1 MANEYDNVKFGR
13 DARDK
18 IIEGANLAAD
28 AVAVTYGPNGCN
40 VLYRNGGL
48 LKSTKDGASVIQV
61 VNDKDPY
68 VQMGID
74 IIKEASVNT
83 AKTVGDGSTTV
94 AILAQAIVNKFKGTT
109 HNIVTDMRAVREEC
123 SRIVEELKAKAK
135 PISTKEDLI
144 KVATLAA
151 NNDAT
156 IGNVVAE
163 AFNKVGTEGL
173 VTFQESNDVKD
184 RIEYT
189 EGFRIDRGYESPYF
203 VNTAKN
209 ECILE
214 DVVIHISDTKLE
226 DSKDIRDLAGKVY
239 KENKSLLLIAPEF
252 DSSLTMFLVKNLFNH
267 DGTPKLKACM
277 VVSPNFGALREIM
290 LEDMRILFN
299 TESHCDRVV
308 ITKDFTTFTGYHPDE
323 TKLKNRIQSVKE
335 IVSRNALAEIEMDFH
350 KKRLA
355 NFTSGMATI
364 FVGGYSQVEM
374 KERYDRFEDAI
385 RATQCALEG
394 GILPGG
400 GTSLAEVKSDLL
412 DNVLK
417 TPIIRLN
424 TEIKTSK
431 QAFANNVIEPFLVVK
446 TTLENAVAVATTILT
461 TNCAILNV

>member
-1 MANEYDNVKFGR
+1 MVNGYDNVKFGI
-13 DARDK
+13 DARNK

-68 VQMGID
+68 IQMGID

-83 AKTVGDGSTTV
+83 AKQVGDGSTTV
-94 AILAQAIVNKFKGTT
+94 SILAAAIINSLKNENKNLILKT
-109 HNIVTDMRAVREEC
+109 RELRKACGE
-123 SRIVEELKAKAK
+123 IVEKLKQEST
-135 PISTKEDLI
+135 PIQTKEDLI

-151 NNDAT
+151 NNDEV
-156 IGNVVAE
+156 IGRVVAE

-189 EGFRIDRGYESPYF
+189 EGFKIDSGYESPYF
-203 VNTAKN
+203 VNTPKN
-209 ECILE
+209 ECVLE
-214 DVVIHISDTKLE
+214 DVIIYISDTQLE
-226 DSKDIRDLAGKVY
+226 DTKNIRDLAGKAFTE
-239 KENKSLLLIAPEF
+239 KKSLLLIAPEF

-277 VVSPNFGALREIM
+277 VISPNFGALREIM
-290 LEDMRILFN
+290 LEDMRILFGQ
-299 TESHCDRVV
+299 EMHCDKVV
-308 ITKDFTTFTGYHPDE
+308 ITQESTTFRGYHPNQ
-323 TKLKNRIQSVKE
+323 TKLETRIQSIKDIINE
-335 IVSRNALAEIEMDFH
+335 NALSEIEMNFH

-400 GTSLAEVKSDLL
+400 GTTLASIDNEVFGEI
-412 DNVLK
+412 LK
-417 TPIIRLN
+417 TPINKLN
-424 TEIKTSK
+424 TNIKTK
-431 QAFANNVIEPFLVVK
+431 EDAFKNNVIEPFLVVK
-446 TTLENAVAVATTILT
+446 ATLENAVAVATTILT
-461 TNCAILNV
+461 TNCTILNV